1 MPIALSLSQ
10 KRLKFISALG
20 TGVLVGSSLVVIIP
34 EGIEALYS
42 SSDGKRDE
50 HHDEHHASHA
60 HSLAGPALLSGFLL
74 MYFIDKF
81 PRKGNN
87 TNTNDN
93 MTSEVSN
100 NLPTTQSTHIS
111 LAELSPNN
119 SDHDFDDTLT
129 PTDSHLLPSFNNSS
143 SRQHDHQTHFR
154 PPATTVGLVIHS
166 AADGIALGASS
177 TLPNSGLNLIIFIAI
192 MIHKAPAAF
201 GMTSILLR
209 QGLAK
214 QTVRTHLVV
223 FSLAAPLGAITVWAL
238 VNLLGR
244 HWMRG
249 AEGVKFATGLI
260 LLFSGG
266 TFL

>member
-1 MPIALSLSQ
+1 
-10 KRLKFISALG
+10 
-20 TGVLVGSSLVVIIP
+20 
-34 EGIEALYS
+34 
-42 SSDGKRDE
+42 
-50 HHDEHHASHA
+50 
-60 HSLAGPALLSGFLL
+60 

-81 PRKGNN
+81 PYKSEM
-87 TNTNDN
+87 TNINDN
-93 MTSEVSN
+93 VISGAPN
-100 NLPTTQSTHIS
+100 NLPATQSSHIS
-111 LAELSPNN
+111 LAELSHNS
-119 SDHDFDDTLT
+119 SDHDFEDTFT
-129 PTDSHLLPSFNNSS
+129 PPDSHLLPSLDNPS
-143 SRQHDHQTHFR
+143 SRQRDRSNHFR

-201 GMTSILLR
+201 GMTSVLLR
-209 QGLAK
+209 QGFTK

-223 FSLAAPLGAITVWAL
+223 FSLAAPLGAITVWIL

-244 HWMRG
+244 HWLRG
-249 AEGVKFATGLI
+249 AEGTKFATGLI